1 MDIQTLSLAILGAVV
16 GIGIGR
22 LSAEPSNHG
31 EGDESDDD
39 PDDGA
44 GGHPIGTISD
54 DLLVKSQLAVEAEL
68 LSVERDYAKSL
79 ATVSIAGIAGAAALR
94 QIDAI
99 GPRMAIVVCMLL
111 FGALVMG
118 VGTLANQHEALCR
131 REIKMRRAIEAREP
145 YTLKMSQSRHGK
157 RRQRKLNFAS
167 FSFCAALVTVLAA
180 MTMHTAP
187 TCQQIHTNW
196 SGPSWIKSMVCS
208 DLGRI
213 FAQ

>member
-22 LSAEPSNHG
+22 LSTEPFNQG
-31 EGDESDDD
+31 EGDEPDDD
-39 PDDGA
+39 PDEGA
-44 GGHPIGTISD
+44 GGHPIGTISGD
-54 DLLVKSQLAVEAEL
+54 VLLKAQLAVEAER

-94 QIDAI
+94 QIDVI

-111 FGALVMG
+111 FGALVLG
-118 VGTLANQHEALCR
+118 VGTLANQHGALCR
-131 REIKMRRAIEAREP
+131 REIRMRRSIEAGEP
-145 YTLKMSQSRHGK
+145 YMLKMPQSRHGI

-167 FSFCAALVTVLAA
+167 LSFCAALLIVLAS

-187 TCQQIHTNW
+187 TCQQIHNNW
-196 SGPSWIKSMVCS
+196 SGPSWMKSMVCS
-208 DLGRI
+208 DLGRM
-213 FAQ
+213 FAK